1 MNLQLSFDR
10 KEKGITVFAKKSK
23 VTVRSLNLFNETE
36 VDILESMQFP
46 TIGF

>member
-1 MNLQLSFDR
+1 MYLLGSR
-10 KEKGITVFAKKSK
+10 KRP
-23 VTVRSLNLFNETE
+23 VRSLNLLDETE